1 MNEVPAWVVDAMTIN
16 FRQAKTDDATGIL
29 AIYAPYCE
37 SSCVSF
43 ETSAPSE
50 QQMRERIAR
59 IAAQYPWLI
68 GEIDGQVTGYV
79 YASQHQERA
88 AYRWSVNVA
97 VYLSPQYH
105 RRGLGRALYTSLF
118 SILRAQ
124 GYFKAYAGVT
134 LPNAASVG
142 LHEAMGFQSVGV
154 YRGAGYKH
162 GRWHDVGWW
171 QLELQPETLNPREPQ
186 SFSTMRDCE
195 AVAAGLA
202 EGKRIFE
209 AIRR

>member
-1 MNEVPAWVVDAMTIN
+1 MTID
-16 FRQAKTDDATGIL
+16 FRPARPDDATGIL

-37 SSCVSF
+37 SSCISF
-43 ETSAPSE
+43 ETTAPSE
-50 QQMRERIAR
+50 PQMRERIDR
-59 IAAQYPWLI
+59 ITVQYPWLV
-68 GEIDGQVTGYV
+68 GEIDGELAGYV

-88 AYRWSVNVA
+88 AYRWGVNVA
-97 VYLSPQYH
+97 VYVSPQRH
-105 RRGLGRALYTSLF
+105 RRCLGRALYTSLF

-142 LHEAMGFQSVGV
+142 LHESMGFQPVGV

-162 GRWHDVGWW
+162 GRWLDVGWW
-171 QLELQPETLNPREPQ
+171 QLDLQPEIPDPPEPQ
-186 SFSTMRDCE
+186 SFSSIRNGA
-195 AVAAGLA
+195 AVAAGLVD
-202 EGKRIFE
+202 GMRIFP

>member
-1 MNEVPAWVVDAMTIN
+1 MNVDFRPASA
-16 FRQAKTDDATGIL
+16 DDAIAVL
-29 AIYAPYCE
+29 AIYAPYCDA
-37 SSCVSF
+37 SCISF
-43 ETSAPSE
+43 ETTAPSE

-59 IAAQYPWLI
+59 ITVQNPWLVA
-68 GEIDGQVTGYV
+68 EIDGEVAGYV

-88 AYRWSVNVA
+88 AYRWVVNVA

-124 GYFKAYAGVT
+124 RYFKAYAGVT

-154 YRGAGYKH
+154 YRGVGYKY
-162 GRWHDVGWW
+162 GRWLDVGWW
-171 QLELQPETLNPREPQ
+171 QLDLQPEILDPPEPL
-186 SFSTMRDCE
+186 SFSSIRVSD
-195 AVAAGLA
+195 AVAAALA
-202 EGKRIFE
+202 DGERIFRE
-209 AIRR
+209 NAADR

>member
-1 MNEVPAWVVDAMTIN
+1 MTID
-16 FRQAKTDDATGIL
+16 FRLAGTDDATGIL

-37 SSCVSF
+37 SSCISF
-43 ETSAPSE
+43 ETAAPSE
-50 QQMRERIAR
+50 QQMRERVER
-59 IAAQYPWLI
+59 ICVQYPWLI
-68 GEIDGQVTGYV
+68 GEIDGEIAGYV

-88 AYRWSVNVA
+88 AYRWAANVA
-97 VYLSPQYH
+97 VYLSPRHH

-134 LPNAASVG
+134 LPNEASVG

-154 YRGAGYKH
+154 YRGVGYKH
-162 GRWHDVGWW
+162 GRWLDVGWW
-171 QLELQPETLNPREPQ
+171 QLELQPEIPNPPEPL
-186 SFSTMRDCE
+186 SFGNMRDRE

-202 EGKRIFE
+202 DGE
-209 AIRR
+209 RRFRSTRR